1 MRMTESEWL
10 NFMALSRRLYRTCW
24 ILPISAFTYM
34 VLPVRI
40 SSMASFFLRQVP
52 SKEAAVFRMTLLMS
66 KSVLSKSIPLVFK
79 LFRVSRLFVSF
90 VRRSVSFNT
99 ICRYFSCSSGGMVP
113 SIMAS
118 R

>member
-10 NFMALSRRLYRTCW
+10 NLMALSRRLYRTCW

-40 SSMASFFLRQVP
+40 SSMAIFFLRQVP